1 MYANDALQALHNR
14 WARLSARPTGDA
26 DTARS
31 LTYFTAETGVGTH
44 DIPVPQRVSN
54 RIKLLLALE
63 KYVERTEEFPR
74 RNSRRQR
81 YEIDPLVEKLANWAR
96 YQRRTELSLCTYQ
109 RERLEC
115 VRGFY
120 WEPIDDGWDDQL
132 DLLFNV
138 VGDRGFSVGR
148 G

>member
-1 MYANDALQALHNR
+1 MFGKDELQALHAR
-14 WARLSARPTGDA
+14 WARLSSGPTDDA

-31 LTYFTAETGVGTH
+31 LSYFTAETGIGAHKV
-44 DIPVPQRVSN
+44 PVPRRVSN
-54 RIKLLLALE
+54 WVERLLALE
-63 KYVERTEEFPR
+63 RYVERADEFPR
-74 RNSRRQR
+74 RDSRRQR

-120 WEPIDDGWDDQL
+120 WEPIDDG
-132 DLLFNV
+132 
-138 VGDRGFSVGR
+138 
-148 G
+148 